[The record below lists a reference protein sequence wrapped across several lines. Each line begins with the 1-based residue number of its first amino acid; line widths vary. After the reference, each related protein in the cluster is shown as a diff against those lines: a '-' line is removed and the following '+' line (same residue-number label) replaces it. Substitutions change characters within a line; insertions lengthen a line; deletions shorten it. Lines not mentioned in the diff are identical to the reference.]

1 MVKAV
6 KGILIECDP
15 AAREVLLKLNV
26 KEKFIIEDL
35 DSTHLFINSTH
46 LERVQRAL
54 DELMNSNTYTYDQKT
69 QS

>member
-6 KGILIECDP
+6 KGTFIECDS
-15 AAREVLLKLNV
+15 AAREVLLKLNS

-46 LERVQRAL
+46 LKRIQVVL
-54 DELMNSNTYTYDQKT
+54 DELMDANTYKANVVK
-69 QS
+69 

>member
-6 KGILIECDP
+6 KGTFIECDP
-15 AAREVLLKLNV
+15 AAREVLLRLNSE
-26 KEKFIIEDL
+26 EKFIIEDL

-54 DELMNSNTYTYDQKT
+54 DELMDANTYKA
-69 QS
+69 SNLPS